1 MRTSQSSDAPGS
13 EPERSDNFAAT
24 HSGRLSAVW
33 RRLDPDQRLAG
44 LAALALGGSIF
55 LPWWRDPALHVSLV
69 GVRRLTFVEVAIF
82 MVAAAVLFLLLRRA
96 EGRAFHLPLS
106 DGTLIAVAGFWSC
119 VLVAFRMLDP
129 PTRTVGGITTDYGM
143 RWGLVFA
150 LAAGALLAAAGTR
163 TRRRHHRGQ
172 PEAVAADE
180 DAAEAATQLN
190 IEPPSAGT
198 S

>member
-1 MRTSQSSDAPGS
+1 LRTSRSSESELP
-13 EPERSDNFAAT
+13 EPERTSEASAT
-24 HSGRLSAVW
+24 HAGRLSGVW
-33 RRLDPDQRLAG
+33 RRLDPDQRLAA
-44 LAALALGGSIF
+44 LAAVALGASIF
-55 LPWWRDPALHVSLV
+55 LPWWRDPIFDITYV
-69 GVRRLTFVEVAIF
+69 GVRRLTFIEVAIF

-106 DGTLIAVAGFWSC
+106 DGTLIGAAGLWSC

-129 PTRTVGGITTDYGM
+129 PTRTVGGITSDYGM
-143 RWGLVFA
+143 RWGVVFA
-150 LAAGALLAAAGTR
+150 LAAGAMLAVAGAR

-180 DAAEAATQLN
+180 DATATHLN
-190 IEPPSAGT
+190 IEPPPADT

>member
-1 MRTSQSSDAPGS
+1 LRTSRSS
-13 EPERSDNFAAT
+13 EPELPEPERTSEASAT
-24 HSGRLSAVW
+24 HAGRLSGVW
-33 RRLDPDQRLAG
+33 RRLDPDQRLAA
-44 LAALALGGSIF
+44 LAAVALGASIF
-55 LPWWRDPALHVSLV
+55 LPWWRDPIFDITYV
-69 GVRRLTFVEVAIF
+69 GVRRLTFIEVAIF

-106 DGTLIAVAGFWSC
+106 DGTLIGAAGLWSC

-129 PTRTVGGITTDYGM
+129 PTRTVGGITSDYGM
-143 RWGLVFA
+143 RWGVVFA
-150 LAAGALLAAAGTR
+150 LAAGAMLAVAGAR

-180 DAAEAATQLN
+180 DATATQEL
-190 IEPPSAGT
+190 SDT

>member
-1 MRTSQSSDAPGS
+1 VPEPDRATDDSD
-13 EPERSDNFAAT
+13 T
-24 HSGRLSAVW
+24 HAGHLSAVW

-44 LAALALGGSIF
+44 LAAIALGASIF
-55 LPWWRDPALHVSLV
+55 LPWWHDPGLDVTLV
-69 GVRRLTFVEVAIF
+69 GVRRLTFIEVAIF

-96 EGRAFHLPLS
+96 EGRPFHLPLS
-106 DGTLIAVAGFWSC
+106 DGTLIAIAGLWSC
-119 VLVAFRMLDP
+119 VLVVFRMLDP
-129 PTRTVGGITTDYGM
+129 PTRTVGGITSDYGI

-150 LAAGALLAAAGTR
+150 LAAGALLTVAGTR

-180 DAAEAATQLN
+180 DATATQLN

-198 S
+198 